1 MGGVGIELVNI
12 EGDGESM
19 GAEGGVSSASETAG
33 RAGGGL
39 LVVRYGNGDG
49 MVRSG
54 DRLRLRVALYSSN
67 GLFYRASSWY
77 TLYLP

>member
-1 MGGVGIELVNI
+1 MVNI

-19 GAEGGVSSASETAG
+19 RAEGGVRSASGTAG

-39 LVVRYGNGDG
+39 LVVRSGDGDG

-54 DRLRLRVALYSSN
+54 DGTEAEAEAEADADGSVVFEQWPLL
-67 GLFYRASSWY
+67 
-77 TLYLP
+77 